1 MRLSGKEAAP
11 GPVEALKQMLF
22 TMQDMAHHETL
33 DSEDPSC
40 YKGSSSMDFKS
51 KVIRDSLSSED
62 QSERDADIMR
72 GEISLQRAYRH
83 LERLKRLVGKEDD
96 RSSVSSAN

>member
-33 DSEDPSC
+33 DNGDYYKVTTHLPSV
-40 YKGSSSMDFKS
+40 KQTS
-51 KVIRDSLSSED
+51 KVCSTNDSPPL
-62 QSERDADIMR
+62 
-72 GEISLQRAYRH
+72 LT
-83 LERLKRLVGKEDD
+83 
-96 RSSVSSAN
+96 SSVLLT

>member
-33 DSEDPSC
+33 DNEDLGYYKVTLNHVTLDNEDLGYYKVTLHVNHATLNSEDLGY
-40 YKGSSSMDFKS
+40 YKVTLYHATPDNEYLYLGRFT
-51 KVIRDSLSSED
+51 IR
-62 QSERDADIMR
+62 
-72 GEISLQRAYRH
+72 
-83 LERLKRLVGKEDD
+83 
-96 RSSVSSAN
+96 

>member
-33 DSEDPSC
+33 DNGDSDYYKVTPNHETLNNEDLDYDNITPNHETL
-40 YKGSSSMDFKS
+40 GNGDL
-51 KVIRDSLSSED
+51 DS
-62 QSERDADIMR
+62 RITK
-72 GEISLQRAYRH
+72 H
-83 LERLKRLVGKEDD
+83 
-96 RSSVSSAN
+96 